1 MGVAHAFQQYKQVI
15 SILAIKLANL
25 CKGCHLLGLQPSA
38 TFGSII
44 FRYSLSTF
52 EFMHYFLEKLI
63 ILMIK
68 TEKHPVAM
76 KTCIAHDFFV
86 FIINI

>member
-1 MGVAHAFQQYKQVI
+1 MGVAHAFQQYEQVI
-15 SILAIKLANL
+15 SILVIKLANL
-25 CKGCHLLGLQPSA
+25 CKGCHLLRLQPSA

-63 ILMIK
+63 LLIMK
-68 TEKHPVAM
+68 TKKHPVAM
-76 KTCIAHDFFV
+76 KICIAHDFSL